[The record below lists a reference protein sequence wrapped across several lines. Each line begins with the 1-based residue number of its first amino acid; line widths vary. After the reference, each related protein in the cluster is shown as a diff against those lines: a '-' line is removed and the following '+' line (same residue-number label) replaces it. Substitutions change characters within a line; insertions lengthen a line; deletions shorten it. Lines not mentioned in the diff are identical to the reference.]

1 MNVPNSRITAPILRI
16 FALVLLVSG
25 LAGCAE
31 PPYTNID
38 NAELKTLSAQ
48 GVPVYDIRTA
58 EEWRQTGIVEGSR
71 KLTFFTANG
80 GVNPEFMQRF
90 GAEVGKNDP
99 VILIC
104 RSGNRTD
111 ALGRH
116 LVEKLGYTRVYNV
129 EDGIRGWIAD
139 DLPVVRN

>member
-1 MNVPNSRITAPILRI
+1 MIARTIHIPVRRLQA
-16 FALVLLVSG
+16 FALLMLLLG
-25 LAGCAE
+25 LGGCSE

-38 NAELKTLSAQ
+38 NAQLQALVGQ
-48 GVPVYDIRTA
+48 GVPVYDIRTP
-58 EEWRQTGIVEGSR
+58 EEWRQTGVVEGSR

-90 GAEVGKNDP
+90 SAEVGKNDP

-104 RSGNRTD
+104 RSVNRAD
-111 ALGRH
+111 VLGRH
-116 LVEKLGYTRVYNV
+116 LVERLGYSRVYNV

-139 DLPVVRN
+139 ELPVVRN